1 MELKDFEPYSDFN
14 DSWISKDKYLFDNGK
29 VCFYYRWYLSYFTKQ
44 CWDGNDSTEYT
55 VSLMVD
61 NDSVHE
67 TRKDDFPPTWH
78 TFVFKKAE
86 KTGEFDINILIKTLN
101 SAIKLKIEPKIKV
114 DNYKKIKEILNG
126 FEYDKKNTSNG
137 DDFTPY
143 YLIPSDYN
151 DCEEQAEIRNCFL
164 SIVDENKHEKWFDKL
179 IEKAKIL
186 SRNDYFSFCEEQDI
200 DDVVGYNVYEYLRGP
215 FKNEDGF

>member
-29 VCFYYRWYLSYFTKQ
+29 VCFYYRWYLKYFTRRTWTKL
-44 CWDGNDSTEYT
+44 DSTVYT
-55 VSLMVD
+55 VAIMID
-61 NDSVHE
+61 RDSVHE
-67 TRKDDFPPTWH
+67 SRKDSYAPTYH
-78 TFVFKKAE
+78 TFVMKEVE
-86 KTGEFDINILIKTLN
+86 KIGEFDEAVLIKTLH
-101 SAIKLKIEPKIKV
+101 SALKLKIEPKLKP
-114 DNYKKIKEILNG
+114 NKYKRIKEILYG
-126 FEYDKKNTSNG
+126 FEKHDSKQTISN
-137 DDFTPY
+137 DFMPY